1 MMEPW
6 EESPTWTCRLRSTR
20 ARIRIEC
27 SYLEPSVGVVV
38 GRTLP
43 FVLAVACAVA
53 GSAAI
58 GAIVLR
64 ALSDDYI
71 ARDGGLVGLV
81 MLVVAARTA
90 PEKPI
95 APSAINAVTLFILMF
110 PRLAAGL
117 IPQRRKATSL
127 GGPYSDEGASS
138 LGRGR
143 FRFSGATKVT
153 ARPHF

>member
-1 MMEPW
+1 MLIAAVMMKPW
-6 EESPTWTCRLRSTR
+6 EESPTWTSRLRSTR
-20 ARIRIEC
+20 ARIRIKC

-71 ARDGGLVGLV
+71 ARDGG
-81 MLVVAARTA
+81 A
-90 PEKPI
+90 
-95 APSAINAVTLFILMF
+95 
-110 PRLAAGL
+110 RLA
-117 IPQRRKATSL
+117 
-127 GGPYSDEGASS
+127 
-138 LGRGR
+138 
-143 FRFSGATKVT
+143 
-153 ARPHF
+153 